1 MKPEKGDSE
10 AGVVGVFSRA
20 APTYDRIGPQV
31 FAHFGERLV
40 ERTRP
45 APDAAVLDVATGRGA
60 VLLPAA
66 RQVGPGG
73 RVIGIDMSAAM
84 VREIEADIRSTG
96 PRHIEIRQ
104 MDAEHLDFADA
115 SFDQVLCGFALWFFP
130 HPEEALREFFRV
142 LRPSGY
148 VGLTTW
154 TDDCPFL
161 AWYDRELAA
170 AISQGGPPAGGRSG
184 AGRFDTPARLEA
196 ALQLTGF
203 VGVDIISETADFI
216 YADEEEWWLSLWSAG
231 TRRRLEG
238 LTTPE
243 LNRVKA
249 EMLDKIRALK
259 EVDGI
264 HTLWRALLASAQK
277 PA

>member
-1 MKPEKGDSE
+1 MKPEKGDWE

-20 APTYDRIGPQV
+20 GPTYDRIGPQV
-31 FAHFGERLV
+31 FAHFGERLI
-40 ERTRP
+40 ELTRP
-45 APDAAVLDVATGRGA
+45 ATDAAVLDVATGRGA

-73 RVIGIDMSAAM
+73 RVIGIDLSSAM
-84 VREIEADIRSTG
+84 VREIETDIRSTG
-96 PRHIEIRQ
+96 SRHIEIRQ
-104 MDAEHLDFADA
+104 MDAEHLDFPDA
-115 SFDQVLCGFALWFFP
+115 SFDQVLCGFSLWFFP
-130 HPEEALREFFRV
+130 HPGEALREFFRV
-142 LRPSGY
+142 LRPGGC

-154 TDDCPFL
+154 TDDCPFI

-170 AISQGGPPAGGRSG
+170 TMSVARGRSG
-184 AGRFDTPARLEA
+184 AGQFDTPARLEA
-196 ALQLTGF
+196 ALQQMGF
-203 VGVDIISETADFI
+203 VSVNIISETADFI

-249 EMLDKIRALK
+249 EMIDKVRVLK
-259 EVDGI
+259 QADGI